1 MSFTRLDYTDEKTK
15 TDYIFDHYRS
25 AHVDLI
31 AIKTFCLD
39 SQWNEL
45 RLGLHI
51 NLNKIWRSDL
61 FNKTVSTTLK
71 FAFHPWEWFAES

>member
-39 SQWNEL
+39 SQ
-45 RLGLHI
+45 
-51 NLNKIWRSDL
+51 
-61 FNKTVSTTLK
+61 
-71 FAFHPWEWFAES
+71 